1 MTKLYNILSLAKA
14 AHNGKYTYDAV
25 NFTGMTHK
33 IEVTCVDH
41 GAFWVT
47 PAAHINHKV
56 GCPVCATVVAIE
68 EPEASIEEPAI
79 EEPEASIEEPEVAL
93 EEPEVALEEPE
104 VVAPEPI
111 SYFKKKR

>member
-1 MTKLYNILSLAKA
+1 MTKLDNILSLAKE

-25 NFTGMTHK
+25 KFTGMTHK
-33 IEVTCVDH
+33 IEVTCGDH
-41 GAFWVT
+41 GPFWVT

-56 GCPVCATVVAIE
+56 GCPVCSTVVAVEEPEAVIE
-68 EPEASIEEPAI
+68 EPEAVIA
-79 EEPEASIEEPEVAL
+79 EVAL

-104 VVAPEPI
+104 VATPEPL